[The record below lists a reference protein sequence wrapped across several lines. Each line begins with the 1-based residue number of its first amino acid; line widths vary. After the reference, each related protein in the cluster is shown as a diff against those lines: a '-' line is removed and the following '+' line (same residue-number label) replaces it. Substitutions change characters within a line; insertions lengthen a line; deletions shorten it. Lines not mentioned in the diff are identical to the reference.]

1 MTDKLKCE
9 IGLSLVILGFSSVGI
24 LFMLW
29 KPTVGFISSVDTTVF
44 GVLMLIT
51 GVMYVPGLLYKIFVE
66 K

>member
-9 IGLSLVILGFSSVGI
+9 LGLLAMVVGFSSVGI

-29 KPTVGFISSVDTTVF
+29 KPTFWFISDVDTTVF

-51 GVMYVPGLLYKIFVE
+51 GVMYVPGLLYKVFVE